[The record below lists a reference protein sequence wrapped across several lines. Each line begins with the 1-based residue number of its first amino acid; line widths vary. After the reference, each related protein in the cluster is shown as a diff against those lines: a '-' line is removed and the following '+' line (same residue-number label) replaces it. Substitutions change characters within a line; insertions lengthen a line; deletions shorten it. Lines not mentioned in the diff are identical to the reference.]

1 MRLNTYPGLKQGS
14 TELTSDKRQADDFFF
29 FLSAEC
35 VPLFQLRIYP
45 LDQTS
50 SHSL

>member
-29 FLSAEC
+29 FSCLLNAS
-35 VPLFQLRIYP
+35 PFF
-45 LDQTS
+45 S
-50 SHSL
+50 